1 MNGPPPPPK
10 EDGESSF
17 SMLIAS
23 GPFTQDADLRYRPWQ
38 NLAQVISKES
48 PDAVLLVSTSLYEST
63 QSADLTLARTIC
75 GFIASTDKKRG
86 RG

>member
-23 GPFTQDADLRYRPWQ
+23 GPFTPDADLQYRPWQ
-38 NLAQVISKES
+38 HLAQVISKES
-48 PDAVLLVSTSLYEST
+48 PDAVLLVGARLYKSVR
-63 QSADLTLARTIC
+63 DR
-75 GFIASTDKKRG
+75 
-86 RG
+86 

>member
-1 MNGPPPPPK
+1 MNAPSPPLK

-23 GPFTQDADLRYRPWQ
+23 GPFTPDADLRYKPWE

-48 PDAVLLVSTSLYEST
+48 PDTVLLVGAKFYEFV
-63 QSADLTLARTIC
+63 QEC
-75 GFIASTDKKRG
+75 
-86 RG
+86 

>member
-1 MNGPPPPPK
+1 MNAPPPPPK

-23 GPFTQDADLRYRPWQ
+23 GSFTPDADLRYGPWE

-48 PDAVLLVSTSLYEST
+48 PDTVLLVGARLYESA
-63 QSADLTLARTIC
+63 QEY
-75 GFIASTDKKRG
+75 
-86 RG
+86 